1 MSEYFPKPKSIGAI
15 VKFELD
21 LCNYPTKAD
30 SEFAKKA
37 DLVNSKSNVE
47 KLDIDKLKNVL
58 GDLSSL
64 NSKVDKFN
72 IENQK
77 LLQFILV
84 N

>member
-1 MSEYFPKPKSIGAI
+1 MLKYS
-15 VKFELD
+15 
-21 LCNYPTKAD
+21 D
-30 SEFAKKA
+30 SKIATGVYISQFAKKA

-72 IENQK
+72 IEN
-77 LLQFILV
+77 
-84 N
+84 